1 MISLSPAPFRA
12 WTLLGFVYDHAYQVG
27 ASGRY
32 LDENAMRLNFMLDGF
47 AKVDAS
53 GQIFSPCRRVLAV
66 SSAA

>member
-12 WTLLGFVYDHAYQVG
+12 WTLLVYDHAYQVG

-47 AKVDAS
+47 AKIDAS